1 MYQLELHFH
10 TDESSRCGKVPAAE
24 GVRMYREQ
32 GYDGLVV
39 TDHFSKTACLDP
51 EETGWGPEV
60 WEGVCEKFLLGYQAA
75 YKAAEGTS
83 FRVYLGME
91 IRFPHDENDF
101 LVYGF
106 DKEFPERHPWIY
118 MKELPDLYKIAKEEG
133 LTVVQAHPFRK
144 KCFAADPACLHGVE
158 IYNGNPR
165 HDSRNELAEWMAK
178 ETGLVGTVGS
188 DFHQPQDLA
197 ACSVEMESLPETEKE
212 LAERIREGRFY
223 VRKGEVNESQ

>member
-24 GVRMYREQ
+24 GVRMYRQQ

-39 TDHFSKTACLDP
+39 TDHFSKTACVDP
-51 EETGWGPEV
+51 EEIGWGPEV
-60 WEGVCEKFLLGYQAA
+60 WEEVCEKFLRGYQEA
-75 YKAAEGTS
+75 YKAAQGT
-83 FRVYLGME
+83 FFQVYLGME

-106 DKEFPERHPWIY
+106 DKEFLRRHPWIY
-118 MKELPDLYKIAKEEG
+118 MKELPDLYEIAKEEG
-133 LTVVQAHPFRK
+133 LTIVQAHPFRK
-144 KCFAADPACLHGVE
+144 KCFPGNTGCLHGVE

-165 HDSRNELAEWMAK
+165 HDSHNELAEQLAA

-197 ACSVEMESLPETEKE
+197 ACSIEMESLPETEQD
-212 LAERIREGRFY
+212 LARKLRDGQFKIERGTEH
-223 VRKGEVNESQ
+223 ESR

>member
-10 TDESSRCGKVPAAE
+10 TEESSRCGKVPAAE
-24 GVRMYREQ
+24 GVRMYREA

-39 TDHFSKTACLDP
+39 TDHFSKTACVDP
-51 EETGWGPEV
+51 GETGWDSRI
-60 WEGVCEKFLLGYQAA
+60 WEGVCEKFLRGYREALRAA
-75 YKAAEGTS
+75 QGTG

-106 DKEFPERHPWIY
+106 DETFFNRHPWIY
-118 MKELPDLYKIAKEEG
+118 MKELPDLYRVAGKEG

-144 KCFAADPACLHGVE
+144 KCIPGEAGYLHGIE

-165 HDSRNELAEWMAK
+165 HDSRNELAEQLAS
-178 ETGLVGTVGS
+178 ETGLVGTAGS

-197 ACSVEMESLPETEKE
+197 ACSIEMESMPATEQD
-212 LAERIREGRFY
+212 LAKRIREGRFH
-223 VRKGEVNESQ
+223 VRKGEGNESQ

>member
-24 GVRMYREQ
+24 GIRMYLER
-32 GYDGLVV
+32 GYDGVAV
-39 TDHFSKTACLDP
+39 TDHFSKTACVDP
-51 EETGWGPEV
+51 EEEGWDPKV
-60 WEGVCEKFLLGYQAA
+60 WEGACEKFLRGYREAC
-75 YKAAEGTS
+75 KAAKGTS
-83 FRVYLGME
+83 LRIYLGME

-106 DKEFPERHPWIY
+106 DEDFLRRHPWIY
-118 MKELPDLYKIAKEEG
+118 MKELPDLYETAKEER

-144 KCFAADPACLHGVE
+144 KCFPSDPSCLHGVE

-165 HDSRNELAEWMAK
+165 HDSRNELAVKLAE

-197 ACSVEMESLPETEKE
+197 KCRTWMESLPEDEQD
-212 LAERIREGRFY
+212 LAERIRNGHFKIERGA
-223 VRKGEVNESQ
+223 EV